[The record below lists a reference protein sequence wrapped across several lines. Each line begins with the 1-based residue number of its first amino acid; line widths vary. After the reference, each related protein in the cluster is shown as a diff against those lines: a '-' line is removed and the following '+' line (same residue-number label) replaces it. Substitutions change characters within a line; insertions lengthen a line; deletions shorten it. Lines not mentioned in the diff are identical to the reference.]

1 VKRHVRLIIIGLMLI
16 VLLCV
21 LSASKNQK
29 QDARNS
35 FSYISS
41 NFSILWNT
49 GTKDE
54 FLQHGWWNG
63 DVFYGYKLR
72 NALST
77 LPANAY
83 VAFRVKGNDR
93 IHDDFP
99 IDPSTISTV
108 EVLDREGILIDLVSK
123 YAVANTAEEKEQ
135 IFYDISCYLM
145 ELTSGVDAYKDADVA
160 VYGWY
165 RDLRTEQESIVGEY
179 INEIY
184 HERHIYLP
192 DSETRALIYQE
203 AEERALQKSERY
215 RELANMCAYYDHL
228 AAHKD
233 TFWKEWNVQTAKT
246 TRDRFV
252 RWGFLPVY
260 SEEEAGSS
268 RELLL
273 TFVGTAAQIKSLD
286 CLVEDT
292 ESFIVVMANAPL
304 LEKTNAIWFE
314 DEAY

>member
-1 VKRHVRLIIIGLMLI
+1 MKRHVRLIIIGLMLI

-35 FSYISS
+35 FSYISN
-41 NFSILWNT
+41 NFNILWNT
-49 GTKDE
+49 GTKDAPIA
-54 FLQHGWWNG
+54 HGRRSG
-63 DVFYGYKLR
+63 EVLYGHELS
-72 NALST
+72 NTLST
-77 LPANAY
+77 VPDYTY
-83 VAFRVKGNDR
+83 VAFRVKGIR
-93 IHDDFP
+93 RLHDDYP
-99 IDPSTISTV
+99 IDPSTISAV
-108 EVLDREGILIDLVSK
+108 AALEWEGILIDLVTK
-123 YAVANTAEEKEQ
+123 YAHANTSEEKEQ
-135 IFYDISCYLM
+135 IYYDIRCYLM

-160 VYGWY
+160 AYGWD

-228 AAHKD
+228 TANAN
-233 TFWKEWNVQTAKT
+233 TFWEEWYVLAAKT

-273 TFVGTAAQIKSLD
+273 TFVGTAAQIKWLNSWIEND
-286 CLVEDT
+286 EYCT
-292 ESFIVVMANAPL
+292 VVMANASTIG
-304 LEKTNAIWFE
+304 EN
-314 DEAY
+314 